1 MSLIYLIYAFLFA
14 LTLGIRTY
22 YSRKYKPDQDS
33 LSKGPIYDR
42 VLLALIGLATLFPFV
57 YIFIGF
63 PAFGDY
69 ELSENVQFMGLVF
82 FSGVPYYL
90 YRSHQDL
97 AENWN
102 PEVGRNAENSLIT
115 SGIYA
120 KVRHPMYSTFLLWGV
135 SHLFIFPNLIIAP
148 MLLVLMILFL
158 PQRIKREEAFLLELY
173 AEYEEYKKKS
183 YALIWRLI

>member
-1 MSLIYLIYAFLFA
+1 MKLIYLIYAFLFA

-22 YSRKYKPDQDS
+22 YSRKYKPDQES
-33 LSKGPIYDR
+33 ISKGSLYDR
-42 VLLALIGLATLFPFV
+42 ILLGLIGLATLFPFV
-57 YIFIGF
+57 YMFTGF
-63 PAFGDY
+63 PSLGNY
-69 ELSENVQFMGLVF
+69 QLSENIQFLGLVLYT
-82 FSGVPYYL
+82 GVPYFL

-102 PEVGRNAENSLIT
+102 PEVGRNKENSLIT

-135 SHLFIFPNLIIAP
+135 SHLLIFPNLIVAP
-148 MLLVLMILFL
+148 MLLILMILFL
-158 PQRIKREEAFLLELY
+158 PQRIKREEAFLKELY
-173 AEYEEYKKKS
+173 SDYEGYMENS

>member
-1 MSLIYLIYAFLFA
+1 MNLIYLIYAFLFA

-22 YSRKYKPDQDS
+22 YSRKYKPDQESISQGS
-33 LSKGPIYDR
+33 LYDR
-42 VLLALIGLATLFPFV
+42 ILLGLIGLATLFPFV
-57 YIFIGF
+57 YIFTGF
-63 PAFGDY
+63 PAIGNY
-69 ELSENVQFMGLVF
+69 SLAENLQFLGLVL
-82 FSGVPYYL
+82 FSGVPYFL

-102 PEVGRNAENSLIT
+102 PEVGRNKENSLIT

-135 SHLFIFPNLIIAP
+135 SHLFIFPNLFVAP
-148 MLLVLMILFL
+148 MLLILMVLFL
-158 PQRIKREEAFLLELY
+158 PQRIKREEVFLKELY
-173 AEYEEYKKKS
+173 PEYEGYMKKS